1 LTRSDSQ
8 RVVITGLGAVT
19 PIGNDA
25 PTSWAA
31 LLAGKS
37 GAGIITQFDHS
48 DFKTHI
54 AAEVKDFDP
63 LRYMDK
69 REARRVDRFVH
80 FAIAAAQEALANAQ
94 FDLSRH
100 DPWRVGVLIGSAIG
114 GIHTLL
120 EQQDIFR
127 ERGPR
132 RVSPFAVP
140 GLMLNAASAH
150 ISILTGARGP
160 NLGLATACATG
171 AHSLGEAA
179 EIIRRGAADVM
190 IAGGSDGAI
199 IPMAIAAFE
208 NMGAVSGRNDDP
220 QGASRPFDADRDG
233 FVMGEGAGVVILE
246 RLDLA
251 RARGAQVYAELIGYG
266 ATADAFHITA
276 PAEDGAGSAQCMRL
290 AVESSGLPFAAVDY
304 INAHGTSTPLNDAS
318 ETKAIKA
325 IFGDHAYKLAISS
338 NKSMIGHLMGAAGG
352 VEAVFTLLT
361 IRDQILPPTIN
372 YHTPDPACDLDYVP
386 NVARKARVDVAL
398 SNSFGFGGHNGTVV
412 FARLPDAARDG

>member
-1 LTRSDSQ
+1 
-8 RVVITGLGAVT
+8 
-19 PIGNDA
+19 
-25 PTSWAA
+25 
-31 LLAGKS
+31 
-37 GAGIITQFDHS
+37 
-48 DFKTHI
+48 
-54 AAEVKDFDP
+54 
-63 LRYMDK
+63 
-69 REARRVDRFVH
+69 
-80 FAIAAAQEALANAQ
+80 
-94 FDLSRH
+94 
-100 DPWRVGVLIGSAIG
+100 
-114 GIHTLL
+114 
-120 EQQDIFR
+120 
-127 ERGPR
+127 
-132 RVSPFAVP
+132 
-140 GLMLNAASAH
+140 
-150 ISILTGARGP
+150 
-160 NLGLATACATG
+160 
-171 AHSLGEAA
+171 
-179 EIIRRGAADVM
+179 
-190 IAGGSDGAI
+190 
-199 IPMAIAAFE
+199 
-208 NMGAVSGRNDDP
+208 
-220 QGASRPFDADRDG
+220 
-233 FVMGEGAGVVILE
+233 MGEGAGVVILE